1 MKTNPRKKMFQS
13 LSEQKVQ
20 MGDVMSSH
28 HSVVTLPDENILDIT
43 NRTVKIEPEKII
55 NDVKKREIPRFK
67 YDPPAQSVATAV
79 QQLLKYADQ
88 VEIFD

>member
-1 MKTNPRKKMFQS
+1 
-13 LSEQKVQ
+13 
-20 MGDVMSSH
+20 MGDVMSSQ

-88 VEIFD
+88 VERYLIDERLQLPANLPKYSR